1 VLDGD
6 RRLGVT
12 IRPESLRDVR
22 TLDHVLALLSDELDW
37 PIGNDDLETVTF
49 DYDLA
54 ELGIPADELP
64 TVTSL
69 RQMRPATAAQPWGV
83 FFIEFSGARLPL
95 TALRRLLQRLVA
107 KKRASASP
115 AARRTWE
122 LDDLLFI
129 TTTDAGES
137 VELHFIAFFEN
148 PGRAPEVRSLPWR
161 PLQSPLQH
169 LRRLAGELL
178 PRLSW
183 PTDEDAA
190 DAWRASWRDAFR
202 LRHGA
207 AIASAA
213 MLADRMADTALVLWE
228 QLADALEAEKEAG
241 PLTDLLGDVRRDLV
255 HNVSPEEFAD
265 MCAQTLVYG
274 ALASRIADPDAFGA
288 SPVLNVVP
296 LTNPFLASFF
306 ERVHDQAVDLGAPDS
321 GFEQLVAD
329 MRVTNVEAIL
339 DQFGSTAKGG
349 DPVIHFYEEF
359 LKQYD
364 PDLRKDAG
372 AFYTPQPVVAFI
384 ARSVDAVLR
393 DRLGL
398 ADGAADAST
407 WRDVA
412 GRLGIDVPTGTDP
425 DQPFVAMLDPATGTG
440 TFLVEWLRAA
450 RSSFLLHHGEDEW
463 REALRDHVLPSMHA
477 FELMLAPYTI
487 AHLKVA
493 LEVHGFGH
501 GVVTSAIHL
510 TDTLERAAAQQRL
523 ATMDDPL
530 AAEGERAAELKENA
544 RFTVIVGNP
553 PYDRIARDA
562 GGGWIMEQRPGAKS
576 LFDDILDPAREHT
589 IFSHHASLYNLYVYF
604 WRWALWK
611 AFEDRGA
618 GPAVVSFIT
627 ASSWLTGP
635 GFLGLRQ
642 LVRQLGDE
650 VWVVD
655 LGGDNKGAR
664 PEENVFDIET
674 PVAIVTIFRTGAGD
688 YTTPAR
694 VRYTRVFGTRE
705 EKLATLRGLD
715 VTPTGEW
722 ADAPTGWL
730 DAFVPPTGGAAWT
743 AFPALIDLFP
753 WQQPGCKVNRTWPIA
768 PTHEVLQ
775 ARWQRFL
782 ASETHAERARC
793 FVTTSTGR
801 SIDTSVAPFPRLAD
815 IPAGTPSRP
824 IVAYGYRSFD
834 HQRTFADP
842 RLMALERPSLWAS
855 RTDVQ
860 VFMASMPTFR
870 LGTGP
875 AATVTTAVPD
885 LHFFRGS
892 FGGKDIIPL
901 YRDAAGTPNV
911 DPAALDAINTVH
923 HTTDAHAA
931 EVTAER
937 LLVYVFGVLAGAD
950 YTTRFADELETPG
963 PRVPLTAA
971 PELFDRMCRL
981 GERLLFLQTFGE
993 RFGAPGDLLPE
1004 FATIRWERNV
1014 TGIPETMRD
1023 VVYDESSCS
1032 LRVGDGRLVG
1042 VDPDVWAFE
1051 VSGMTVLKKW
1061 LGYRT
1066 RKGTGRAASS
1076 ESPLDQIRHER
1087 WDDAWSEELVQLVT
1101 VLRSTLDLL
1110 PAGQVL
1116 LDEIC
1121 AGPLVS
1127 ATDLPAV
1134 PPALREVPPASW
1146 RDEALLRR
1154 LDGM

>member
-1 VLDGD
+1 
-6 RRLGVT
+6 VT

-22 TLDHVLALLSDELDW
+22 TLDQVLAFLSNELDW
-37 PIGNDDLETVTF
+37 PIGDDDLEAVTF

-64 TVTSL
+64 TVRSL

-115 AARRTWE
+115 AARRTWN
-122 LDDLLFI
+122 LNDLLFI

-148 PGRAPEVRSLPWR
+148 PGSAPEVRSLPWR

-183 PTDEDAA
+183 PADEGAL

-207 AIASAA
+207 AIAGAA
-213 MLADRMADTALVLWE
+213 TLADRMADTALVLWE
-228 QLADALEAEKEAG
+228 QLADALEAERETG
-241 PLTDLLGDVRRDLV
+241 PLTDLLSDVRRDLV

-274 ALASRIADPDAFGA
+274 ALASRIADPDTFGA

-306 ERVHDQAVDLGAPDS
+306 ERVHDQAVDLGTPDS

-329 MRVTNVEAIL
+329 MRATNVEAIL

-359 LKQYD
+359 LKRYD
-364 PDLRKDAG
+364 PELRKDAG

-384 ARSVDAVLR
+384 ARTVDAVLR
-393 DRLGL
+393 DRLRL
-398 ADGAADAST
+398 ADGAADASK

-412 GRLGIDVPTGTDP
+412 ARLGIDVPSGAEP
-425 DQPFVAMLDPATGTG
+425 DQPFVSMLDPATGTG

-463 REALRDHVLPSMHA
+463 PEALHDHVLPSMHA

-493 LEVHGFGH
+493 LEVHSFGH
-501 GVVTSAIHL
+501 GAVTSAIHL

-530 AAEGERAAELKENA
+530 AVEGERAAELKENA
-544 RFTVIVGNP
+544 QFTVIIGNP
-553 PYDRIARDA
+553 PYDRIAKDA
-562 GGGWIMEQRPGAKS
+562 GGGSIMEPRPDGKS

-611 AFEDRGA
+611 AFEDRGN
-618 GPAVVSFIT
+618 GPGAVSFIT

-642 LVRQLGDE
+642 LVRRLGDE

-674 PVAIVTIFRTGAGD
+674 PVAVVTIFRAAAGD
-688 YTTPAR
+688 ETTPAR

-705 EKLATLRGLD
+705 EKLATLRTLD
-715 VTPTGEW
+715 VMPTQAW
-722 ADAPTGWL
+722 VDAPEGWF
-730 DAFVPPTGGAAWT
+730 DPFVPTTGGAEWT

-768 PTHEVLQ
+768 PDVDTLE
-775 ARWQRFL
+775 ARWTRFMSTKS
-782 ASETHAERARC
+782 ASDRAKC
-793 FVTTSTGR
+793 FVTPTTGR
-801 SIDTSVAPFPRLAD
+801 NIRTTVAPLARLAD
-815 IPAGTPSRP
+815 IPVGAPHRP
-824 IVAYGYRSFD
+824 IVRYGFRSLD
-834 HQRTFADP
+834 RQWIFADP

-855 RTDVQ
+855 ANEAQ
-860 VFMASMPTFR
+860 VFTTTLTTSR
-870 LGTGP
+870 LGFGP
-875 AATVTTAVPD
+875 ALSVSAHVPD
-885 LHFFRGS
+885 LHHFSGR
-892 FGGKDIIPL
+892 GGKDVIPL
-901 YRDAAGTPNV
+901 YRDSALTPNA
-911 DPAALDAINTVH
+911 DAAALAVITDLH
-923 HTTDAHAA
+923 CGTDASAP
-931 EVTAER
+931 EVTPER
-937 LLVYVFGVLAGAD
+937 LLAYVFGVLAGAD
-950 YTTRFADELETPG
+950 YTKRFAHELETPG
-963 PRVPLTAA
+963 PRVPLTAD
-971 PELFDRMCRL
+971 PELFDRMCTHGRRL
-981 GERLLFLQTFGE
+981 MFLQTFGE
-993 RFGAPGDLLPE
+993 RFGAPGDSLPE
-1004 FATIRWERNV
+1004 LATIRWERKV
-1014 TGIPETMRD
+1014 TSIPETTKD
-1023 VVYDESSCS
+1023 VVYDDSSRS

-1051 VSGMTVLKKW
+1051 VSGMPVVKKW

-1076 ESPLDQIRHER
+1076 ESPLDQIRPER
-1087 WDDAWSEELVQLVT
+1087 WDDAWSEELLQLVT

-1110 PAGQVL
+1110 PDGQFL

-1121 AGPLVS
+1121 AGPLV
-1127 ATDLPAV
+1127 AALDLPAV